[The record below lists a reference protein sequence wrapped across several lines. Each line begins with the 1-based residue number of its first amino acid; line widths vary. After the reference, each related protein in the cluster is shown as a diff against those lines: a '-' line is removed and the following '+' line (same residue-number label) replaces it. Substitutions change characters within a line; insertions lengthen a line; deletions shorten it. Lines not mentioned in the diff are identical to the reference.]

1 MSNGPDPALVYDWF
15 TWWGVLFVAACVA
28 AVWVTAY
35 ILTPKTEPKHVV
47 GWGVEYENVPVSP
60 CAPHGHR
67 YVAQPVTWRCSHC
80 GDERTP
86 EGAYDQDAA

>member
-1 MSNGPDPALVYDWF
+1 MVYDWF
-15 TWWGVLFVAACVA
+15 TWPFVFGCVFLVFL
-28 AVWVTAY
+28 VWLTLV
-35 ILTPKTEPKHVV
+35 ILLPRERYPKADPVPV
-47 GWGVEYENVPVSP
+47 SFPVSP

-67 YVAQPVTWRCSHC
+67 YVAQPVTWRCATC

>member
-1 MSNGPDPALVYDWF
+1 MSNGPDPAMVSDWF
-15 TWWGVLFVAACVA
+15 TWGGVLFVAAAIAV
-28 AVWVTAY
+28 VWVTVY
-35 ILTPKTEPKHVV
+35 ILTPKPAPVPV
-47 GWGVEYENVPVSP
+47 SFPVSP

-67 YVAQPVTWRCSHC
+67 YVAQPVTWRCATC

>member
-1 MSNGPDPALVYDWF
+1 MSDGPDPALLNDWF
-15 TWWGVLFVAACVA
+15 TWAGVLFVAACVA

-35 ILTPKTEPKHVV
+35 ILTPKPDPVPVV
-47 GWGVEYENVPVSP
+47 VPVSP

-67 YVAQPVTWRCSHC
+67 YVAQPVTWRCAHC

>member
-1 MSNGPDPALVYDWF
+1 MSNGPAPGLLNDWF
-15 TWWGVLFVAACVA
+15 TTPFVLGVVWLVVLVWLTLVILLPRERITSRANA
-28 AVWVTAY
+28 AVSF
-35 ILTPKTEPKHVV
+35 
-47 GWGVEYENVPVSP
+47 PVSP

-67 YVAQPVTWRCSHC
+67 YVAQPVTWRCATC